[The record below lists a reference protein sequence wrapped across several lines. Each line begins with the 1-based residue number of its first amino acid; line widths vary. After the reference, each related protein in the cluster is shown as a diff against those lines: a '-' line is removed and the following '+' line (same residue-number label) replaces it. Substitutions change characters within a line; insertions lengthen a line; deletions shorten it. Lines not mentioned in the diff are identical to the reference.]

1 MGFVVRIE
9 GFGKIEHFDVELT
22 TLVKDIKER
31 FCDAYKLDRSS
42 VVPFVNS
49 RRLLESHTVDEAHVT
64 AEVPIKMYDTEMAK
78 FILNEHQRAEPKM
91 KVETGASAMMF
102 AGLRPVT
109 SAGLRAWTPDKPKGG
124 LGLF

>member
-1 MGFVVRIE
+1 MVFVIRIE

-31 FCDAYKLDRSS
+31 FCDAHKLDRAT

-49 RRLLESHTVDEAHVT
+49 RRLLESHTLDEAHVT
-64 AEVPIKMYDTEMAK
+64 DAIPIKMYDMEMAR
-78 FILNEHQRAEPKM
+78 FILNEQRAEPKM
-91 KVETGASAMMF
+91 KLETASVPMAL
-102 AGLRPVT
+102 GLRPYAA
-109 SAGLRAWTPDKPKGG
+109 AGLRAWTPEKPKGF

>member
-1 MGFVVRIE
+1 MGFLLRIE

-22 TLVKDIKER
+22 TLVKNIKER
-31 FCDAYKLDRSS
+31 FCDTHKLDRST

-64 AEVPIKMYDTEMAK
+64 AEVPIKMYDMEMAR
-78 FILNEHQRAEPKM
+78 FILNEQKAAPKM
-91 KVETGASAMMF
+91 KLETGATAIF
-102 AGLRPVT
+102 ARLTPVT
-109 SAGLRAWTPDKPKGG
+109 SAGLRAWAPGKPKGG

>member
-1 MGFVVRIE
+1 MGFLLRIE
-9 GFGKIEHFDVELT
+9 GFGKIEHYDVEPT
-22 TLVKDIKER
+22 TLVKNIKER
-31 FCDAYKLDRSS
+31 FCDAHKLDRST

-109 SAGLRAWTPDKPKGG
+109 SAGLRAWAPGKPKGG